1 MVCFSVHILIPEP
14 GRESNRIAL
23 EQRIQYIVKQ
33 CTGQVYKILSLEN
46 QQYYEIRTCDED
58 TVSLLRDLPT
68 PFTVVKVDYLQSGE
82 NLYTYRKHCSPPRIH
97 LLKQIYWLAKS
108 TERWRLP
115 ISNVLSQTK

>member
-14 GRESNRIAL
+14 GRESNRLAL
-23 EQRIQYIVKQ
+23 ERRIEHLVDH
-33 CTGQVYKILSLEN
+33 CNGQVCQMVPLEN
-46 QQYYEIRTCDED
+46 QQYYDIRICDED
-58 TVSLLRDLPT
+58 TVGLLRDFPT

-82 NLYTYRKHCSPPRIH
+82 NLYTYRKHCPPPHVH

-115 ISNVLSQTK
+115 ILNVLPQTK